1 MSIADFKKELLHL
14 SDTTTFDDF
23 PDWLIA
29 AFRSWKVQKEVAE
42 DLVEQ
47 LEKNTIEDVST
58 PPPAKMKNKEDDKP
72 STPGVHKTP
81 FGRYVAKKWNPKTQK
96 TVYLGTYDTLAEAE
110 QAVAAYVADGT
121 INLVQT
127 KLKTQSKYTVQNQTK
142 TKSEYKGVCWAKCH
156 SSWQASRE
164 TGMGEK
170 YIGRFSNEDEAA
182 KAVKNTGSF
191 KAFYDLKYPDL

>member
-1 MSIADFKKELLHL
+1 MSIADFKKELLLHF

-47 LEKNTIEDVST
+47 LESTTIEDVST
-58 PPPAKMKNKEDDKP
+58 PPPAKMKNKEDDKS
-72 STPGVHKTP
+72 STPFVRKTP
-81 FGRYVAKKWNPKTQK
+81 YGRYVACKWNPKTQK

-110 QAVAAYVADGT
+110 QAVAAYVANGT
-121 INLVQT
+121 ILPYTN
-127 KLKTQSKYTVQNQTK
+127 KHSK
-142 TKSEYKGVCWAKCH
+142 YKGVTCVKGRAT
-156 SSWQASRE
+156 SQASWQARRE
-164 TGMGEK
+164 TGMGK
-170 YIGRFSNEDEAA
+170 SHIGTFFNEDEAG

-191 KAFYDLKYPDL
+191 KAFYDNYPDK